1 MNSKHFFICLLMFAN
16 TLATELMPKQTTS
29 LRDPRRKIFPFM
41 QKEVQNWDT
50 FLLSKNKK
58 TLYVGARDTILALDI
73 RTDTTVRVNSILIF
87 SSSSPQRECFNF
99 IRVLVQL
106 NDTHLYTCGTY
117 AFSPT
122 CAYVDLT
129 TFSLVKDTEGKPLL
143 LQGKGVSPYSPHHG
157 STAILVDGELYTATQ
172 ENVPGNESVITR
184 TLGSSSVLKNEH
196 WMTGDA
202 TFVGSFNTQAP
213 PNDDKVYFFFWETAK
228 EYNFFEN
235 VIVSRV
241 ARICKN
247 DVGGKTL
254 LQKKWTTF
262 LKAHLSCALK
272 GQFPYTV
279 IQHVFAVPHPGGGA
293 LFYGVFVPQWQ
304 VGGFWSSAVCAFDLN
319 AINKVFDNGRYKE
332 LHQNC
337 SRWLPYEGEAMDPPP
352 GSCSVSPPSDKTLV
366 FMKEH
371 YMMDQT
377 IQPLYNQ
384 PVFVK
389 LNVKYTRITVHQTE
403 NILGIPYT
411 ILFLGTDQGAIHK
424 VVVVGSDAHII
435 EEIQLFEK
443 PEAVQNLLL
452 SPEKGIL
459 YVGYSKGIVQVPLAN
474 CGIHKTCPDCILA
487 RDPYCAWD
495 GRKCSD
501 NWNNKYKR
509 WVFADRLLYPCFL
522 LFSSMAGKSNFK
534 QDVEAG
540 NSGLSCMRSSGK
552 SRASSRPITLIAV
565 VAVVFFCYPDTVK
578 VKSKVQGCRS
588 PLQAKETPKQEKAL
602 FNGSQSILQVD
613 LARKLLTA
621 PTPTMSTCSV
631 QAKRADKNCLDLGL
645 LNKDDSRGAVAAEEI

>member
-1 MNSKHFFICLLMFAN
+1 MNSKHFFICLLTFAN
-16 TLATELMPKQTTS
+16 ALATELMPKQTTPLS
-29 LRDPRRKIFPFM
+29 DPRRKIFPFM
-41 QKEVQNWDT
+41 QKGVQNWDT

-58 TLYVGARDTILALDI
+58 TLYAGARDTIFALDI
-73 RTDTTVRVNSILIF
+73 RMGTIRVKHEIQW
-87 SSSSPQRECFNF
+87 SPTADIKDNCALKVKNKERECLNF

-106 NDTHLYTCGTY
+106 NNTHLYTCGTY
-117 AFSPT
+117 AFNPT
-122 CAYVDLT
+122 CAYIDLT
-129 TFSLVKDTEGKPLL
+129 TFSLVKDAEGKPLL
-143 LQGKGVSPYSPHHG
+143 LQGKGVSPYSPHYG
-157 STAILVDGELYTATQ
+157 STAILVDGKLYTATQ
-172 ENVPGNESVITR
+172 ENLPGNEPVIIR

-196 WMTGDA
+196 WMSDDA
-202 TFVGSFNTQAP
+202 TFVASFNIPTPA
-213 PNDDKVYFFFWETAK
+213 NDDKVYFFFWETAK
-228 EYNFFEN
+228 EFDFFEK

-262 LKAHLSCALK
+262 LKAHLSCAK
-272 GQFPYTV
+272 EGQFPYSV
-279 IQHVFAVPHPGGGA
+279 IQHMFAVPHSGGGA
-293 LFYGVFVPQWQ
+293 FFYGVFVPQWQ
-304 VGGFWSSAVCAFDLN
+304 VEGLWSSAVCVFDLC

-332 LHQNC
+332 LHNG
-337 SRWLPYEGEAMDPPP
+337 SRWLPYEGEAMDPRP
-352 GSCSVSPPSDKTLV
+352 GSCSASPPSDKTLV

-389 LNVKYTRITVHQTE
+389 LNVKYTRITVHKTE

-424 VVVVGSDAHII
+424 VVVVGSEAHII
-435 EEIQLFEK
+435 EEIQLFEE

-452 SPEKGIL
+452 LPEKGIL

-501 NWNNKYKR
+501 NWNNKYK
-509 WVFADRLLYPCFL
+509 
-522 LFSSMAGKSNFK
+522 SMAGKNDFK
-534 QDVEAG
+534 QDVETG
-540 NSGLSCMRSSGK
+540 NPGLLCTRSSGK

-588 PLQAKETPKQEKAL
+588 PLKANKTSRQEKVL
-602 FNGSQSILQVD
+602 FNGSQSLLQVA

-621 PTPTMSTCSV
+621 PTPAMSTCSI
-631 QAKRADKNCLDLGL
+631 QAIRATKNCLDLGL
-645 LNKDDSRGAVAAEEI
+645 PNRDDSRGAVAEERI

>member
-1 MNSKHFFICLLMFAN
+1 MNSKHFFICLLTFAN

-73 RTDTTVRVNSILIF
+73 RTDTTVRVKHEIQW
-87 SSSSPQRECFNF
+87 SPTADKKDNCALKVENKERECFNF

-129 TFSLVKDTEGKPLL
+129 TFSLVKDAEGKPLL

-172 ENVPGNESVITR
+172 ENVPGNEPVITR

-293 LFYGVFVPQWQ
+293 FFYGVFVPQWQ

-371 YMMDQT
+371 YTMDQT

-501 NWNNKYKR
+501 NWNNKYK
-509 WVFADRLLYPCFL
+509 
-522 LFSSMAGKSNFK
+522 SMAGKSNFK

-588 PLQAKETPKQEKAL
+588 PLQAKKTPKQEKAL